1 MTELRAV
8 GIDLGTTYS
17 AVACLDESGRSSVV
31 RNTEG
36 QLLTPSVVF
45 FDENEVV
52 VGKAA
57 KQVAGLEPHRVAECV
72 KRDMGS
78 EFYSR
83 AINGRQIPPEVV
95 QACILRR
102 LKEDIQASIGSDFKA
117 IITVPAYFD
126 EPRRK
131 ATADAGEIAGLD
143 VLDIVNEPTAAALA
157 FGEQLGYLSPTGD
170 PLQTMKVLVYDL
182 GGGTFDVTIIHL
194 APGNIRTLATDGD
207 VQLGGRDWDEAL
219 ADYAAEVFQ
228 KSHGV
233 DLRQDPMSLGKLM
246 IAVEDAKH
254 TLTQRDRVGI
264 RVEHEG
270 IVVDVPVSREQFEQ
284 MTEGLLERT
293 SFTTRQMLAAAN
305 LSWRDIPRILMVG
318 GSTRMPMVSAM
329 IQQLSG
335 IVPDRSINP
344 DEAVARGAA
353 LFAGFQLSKRGAAPA
368 SQFNVTD
375 VNAHSLGLQGI
386 AEGTLQRENMIVIP
400 KNTALPAKVKRQF
413 VTQKPGQKS
422 IVVQVLEGES
432 TQPSLCSQIGRS
444 IFRNL
449 PPDLPQGYPI
459 DVTFSYGTNGRLNVE
474 AELSGSGRTVRI
486 ELEREQGL
494 TSAQLQRWRQ
504 IIGSEVVGPTT
515 EAVLAEILQLS
526 GGATGPPS
534 TPTPAAN
541 SAASS
546 PASPAAPLASS
557 QPATLASPDSAQPQP
572 SGAATASGTAENP
585 TVAATAATATTTP
598 QAGEIKSTAAA
609 ATTAAER
616 TAKAQKQRRIQRT
629 ILICGHVV
637 FAALGL
643 AAGYYILC
651 WLKPEADILGIFGP

>member
-1 MTELRAV
+1 MTTPRAV

-17 AVACLDESGRSSVV
+17 AVACLDESGRSMIV

-45 FDENEVV
+45 FDEGEVV

-57 KQVAGLEPHRVAECV
+57 KQVAGLEPHRVAECA

-83 AINGRQIPPEVV
+83 TINGQQMPPEVI
-95 QACILRR
+95 QACILRK
-102 LKEDIQASIGSDFKA
+102 LKDDAQAAVGADFKTV
-117 IITVPAYFD
+117 ITVPAYFD

-131 ATADAGEIAGLD
+131 ATADAGEMAGMD

-170 PLQTMKVLVYDL
+170 PLQSMNVLVYDL

-219 ADYAAEVFQ
+219 AEHAAQTF
-228 KSHGV
+228 KSRHGV
-233 DLRQDPMSLGKLM
+233 DVRDDQASASKLM
-246 IAVEDAKH
+246 IEVEDAKH
-254 TLTQRDRVGI
+254 TLTQRDQAVI
-264 RVEHEG
+264 RVEHKG
-270 IVVDVPVSREQFEQ
+270 NAVDVPISRQQFEQ

-293 SFTTRQMLAAAN
+293 SFTTRQVLAAAGRT
-305 LSWRDIPRILMVG
+305 WQDISRILLVG

-329 IQQLSG
+329 IQQLSE
-335 IVPDRSINP
+335 ITPERSINP

-353 LFAGFQLSKRGAAPA
+353 VFAGFQLAKRGATAA
-368 SQFNVTD
+368 QFNVTD

-413 VTQKPGQKS
+413 VTQKSGQKS

-432 TQPSLCSQIGRS
+432 SQPSLCSQIGRS
-444 IFRNL
+444 ILRDL
-449 PPDLPQGYPI
+449 PPGLPRGYPI
-459 DVTFSYGTNGRLNVE
+459 NVTFAYGTNGRLNVE
-474 AELSGSGRTVRI
+474 AELSGTGRTTKV

-494 TSAQLQRWRQ
+494 TSTELQRWRQ
-504 IIGSEVVGPTT
+504 IFVGDAGAPNT
-515 EAVLAEILQLS
+515 EALLAGAAQLS
-526 GGATGPPS
+526 GAAATPPAAS
-534 TPTPAAN
+534 TPALPSPAPQSVPIPVPQPTTPTPSQPQPTLTAGIPTPAATAPATT
-541 SAASS
+541 SAAPSNENA
-546 PASPAAPLASS
+546 PAKTAKLTLPPPAAA
-557 QPATLASPDSAQPQP
+557 
-572 SGAATASGTAENP
+572 NP
-585 TVAATAATATTTP
+585 
-598 QAGEIKSTAAA
+598 ESI
-609 ATTAAER
+609 
-616 TAKAQKQRRIQRT
+616 AKRQRRVRRT
-629 ILICGHVV
+629 ILVCGHLV
-637 FAALGL
+637 FATLGL

-651 WLKPEADILGIFGP
+651 WLKPEADILRIFGP